1 MQQSPVTK
9 ELIAC
14 GVVAVIRG
22 KDEESAYR
30 MSEAIAKGGIRGLE
44 VTFTVPNAEK
54 VIERLVK
61 ANLPGAIVGAGSV
74 TDIAS
79 CEKALQAGAK
89 FIVGP
94 NYDEEI
100 LAFCQKRG
108 IPYYPG
114 CFTPTEIAR
123 AYHKGAEI
131 VKLFPG
137 SALGPSYVKAVH
149 GPLPDVP
156 LMPTGGVD
164 LENLH
169 EWIHAGVVA
178 VGVGSCLTG
187 VAKNGDYEAL
197 TELSKQYV
205 AKVMEARNAK

>member
-1 MQQSPVTK
+1 MKQSSVTK

-14 GVVAVIRG
+14 GIVAVIRG
-22 KDEESAYR
+22 KDEETAFCLAQS
-30 MSEAIAKGGIRGLE
+30 IAKGGIRGLE

-54 VIERLVK
+54 VIERLIA

-74 TDIAS
+74 MDIAS
-79 CEKALQAGAK
+79 CEKAIKAGAR
-89 FIVGP
+89 FIVAP
-94 NYDEEI
+94 NFDEEI
-100 LAFCQKRG
+100 LACCLKNQ

-123 AYHKGAEI
+123 AYHKGAEL

-137 SALGPSYVKAVH
+137 SALGPGYVKAVH

-164 LENLH
+164 LDNL
-169 EWIHAGVVA
+169 EQWVKAGVVA
-178 VGVGSCLTG
+178 VGVGSCLTNA
-187 VAKNGDYEAL
+187 AKNGDYDAL
-197 TELSKQYV
+197 TTLSRQYV
-205 AKVMEARNAK
+205 EKIQKARNEK

>member
-1 MQQSPVTK
+1 MQSAITK

-14 GVVAVIRG
+14 GIVAVIRG
-22 KDEESAYR
+22 KDEETAYQ
-30 MSEAIAKGGIRGLE
+30 MAKAIAQGGILGLE

-54 VIERLVK
+54 VIARLIQDK
-61 ANLPGAIVGAGSV
+61 LPGALVGAGSV
-74 TDIAS
+74 MDLPS
-79 CEKALQAGAK
+79 CEKAMEAGAK
-89 FIVGP
+89 FIVSP
-94 NYDEEI
+94 NFDEEI
-100 LAFCQKRG
+100 LAFCQRRG

-123 AYHKGAEI
+123 AYHKGAEL

-164 LENLH
+164 LDNL
-169 EWIHAGVVA
+169 EQWVKAGVVA
-178 VGVGSCLTG
+178 VGVGSCLTCA
-187 VAKNGDYEAL
+187 AKNGDYKAL
-197 TELSKQYV
+197 TALSKQYV
-205 AKVMEARNAK
+205 EKLQEARKAQ